1 MPFWL
6 ELIISLFL
14 LCGGAFIVLGSLGMV
29 RMPDFYTRLHAPT
42 KATTLGVGSVLIG
55 AMLLSTYDSGEI
67 SIYPL
72 LITLFLLLTTPVSTH
87 MLAKSALHH
96 RLKCVLHTV
105 GQELVQSKL
114 RKK

>member
-6 ELIISLFL
+6 ELITSLLL
-14 LCGGAFIVLGSLGMV
+14 LCGGVFIVLGSLGMI
-29 RMPDFYTRLHAPT
+29 RLSDFYTRLHAPT
-42 KATTLGVGSVLIG
+42 KATTLGVGSLLIG
-55 AMLLSTYDSGEI
+55 AMLLSSYQSGEI

-87 MLAKSALHH
+87 MLVKSALHH
-96 RLKCVLHTV
+96 RLKWVSHTG
-105 GQELVQSKL
+105 GQELVQSKV